1 MPARIPMT
9 ERQRAALLALPESE
23 TVVAQRHG
31 LDSEDLAA
39 IGGARTPATRLGYAL
54 QLCCLRYPG
63 RHLLKG
69 ELLPAAMLDHVAEQ
83 VGVDAQA
90 IADFARRTP
99 TRYDQLAAIKIRF
112 GFTDMGRPSRIAMM
126 TWLDSVSMPIVDGR
140 LLLNLLLDE
149 LRARRIVIPGVSVV
163 ERMAAEVMHRAE
175 TALITAVDGQF
186 TSDVRHRLDTLVDE
200 KVHDRQ
206 SRLSWLREPQPRVA
220 SASLTEILDKVALI
234 RWAGVSSLVID
245 PLYEPRLAQF
255 AREGVRY
262 TAQAF
267 QQMKAARRRV
277 VLLATLRELEATLT
291 DAAIAMFGSLMGRA
305 HLRARKRLE
314 QRIAVSGREG
324 RDRLLRI
331 AAVLETVSRT
341 ARAGKDIAAAVLA
354 IAPLDMLDVDAAII
368 RRTAAPNRDD
378 VLSEIA
384 AEHKTFKRAGP
395 LFLRSF
401 DFHGRAGTQALRS
414 AITILAGLDGDGRK
428 TLPANVPLGH
438 VERRWQ
444 RHVVVDGKI
453 DRTYWEMATYSALA
467 NALAAGDI
475 WVPTSRMHRSLDV
488 LLAPS
493 SAALAQTAFSLGE
506 PHAWLDARAAQ
517 LDSALLQVARN
528 LNGRDAA
535 LFAGERLRFPKEP
548 KGIDA
553 EPDEGRQLGLA
564 CYGMIPA
571 TRITDVLSQV
581 NRWTG
586 FTGHFGHVSTGL
598 PPSDE
603 HAFLAT
609 LIAEATNLGLSRM
622 AEVCG
627 AGSRRALLRMQAWH
641 MREETF
647 RAALACL
654 TDAIHAEPIAAWFG
668 QGHRASADG
677 QAFYLGGPGEAGG
690 TVNAHYGRDPI
701 VKIYTTITD
710 RYAPLHQ
717 TVIAGT
723 AGEAIHALDGI
734 LGHDSS
740 ADLTAL
746 HVDGGGVSD
755 IVFATMHLLGLDFE
769 PRIPRLSDRRLYAF
783 EPSKRYGRL
792 APLFG
797 HRLNRDLIVSH
808 WPDIERVIGAMR
820 DRTVTPSL
828 ILKKLSAYRQQN
840 SLAAALREVGR
851 IERTL
856 FTLRWF
862 DDSALRR
869 TVTAELNKGEAR
881 NSLARAVAFH
891 RLGRFRD
898 RGLENQQT
906 RAAALNLVTAAII
919 LFNCR
924 YLNQAVTELRRRGT
938 PIDPAMLSRLSPLGW
953 DRINLTGDYVWSD
966 NLDLDDNGLT
976 PLVARPLP

>member
-1 MPARIPMT
+1 M
-9 ERQRAALLALPESE
+9 
-23 TVVAQRHG
+23 
-31 LDSEDLAA
+31 
-39 IGGARTPATRLGYAL
+39 
-54 QLCCLRYPG
+54 
-63 RHLLKG
+63 
-69 ELLPAAMLDHVAEQ
+69 
-83 VGVDAQA
+83 
-90 IADFARRTP
+90 
-99 TRYDQLAAIKIRF
+99 
-112 GFTDMGRPSRIAMM
+112 
-126 TWLDSVSMPIVDGR
+126 
-140 LLLNLLLDE
+140 
-149 LRARRIVIPGVSVV
+149 
-163 ERMAAEVMHRAE
+163 
-175 TALITAVDGQF
+175 
-186 TSDVRHRLDTLVDE
+186 
-200 KVHDRQ
+200 
-206 SRLSWLREPQPRVA
+206 
-220 SASLTEILDKVALI
+220 
-234 RWAGVSSLVID
+234 
-245 PLYEPRLAQF
+245 
-255 AREGVRY
+255 
-262 TAQAF
+262 
-267 QQMKAARRRV
+267 
-277 VLLATLRELEATLT
+277 
-291 DAAIAMFGSLMGRA
+291 
-305 HLRARKRLE
+305 
-314 QRIAVSGREG
+314 
-324 RDRLLRI
+324 
-331 AAVLETVSRT
+331 
-341 ARAGKDIAAAVLA
+341 
-354 IAPLDMLDVDAAII
+354 
-368 RRTAAPNRDD
+368 
-378 VLSEIA
+378 
-384 AEHKTFKRAGP
+384 
-395 LFLRSF
+395 
-401 DFHGRAGTQALRS
+401 
-414 AITILAGLDGDGRK
+414 
-428 TLPANVPLGH
+428 
-438 VERRWQ
+438 
-444 RHVVVDGKI
+444 VDGKI

-467 NALAAGDI
+467 NALASGDI

-493 SAALAQTAFSLGE
+493 SAAVPQTAFSLGD
-506 PHAWLDARAAQ
+506 PHAWLDERAAQ
-517 LDSALLQVARN
+517 LDSALLQVAHN

-535 LFAGERLRFPKEP
+535 LFAGERLRFPKDL
-548 KGIDA
+548 KDSDA
-553 EPDEGRQLGLA
+553 GPDEGRQLGLA
-564 CYGMIPA
+564 CYGMLPA

-603 HAFLAT
+603 RAFLAT

-641 MREETF
+641 MRDETF

-690 TVNAHYGRDPI
+690 TVNAHYGRDPV

-734 LGHDSS
+734 LGHDSG